1 MAHTWSAGQLPAFSS
16 SEAFVDKNIDEVVDE
31 IAIEVVGGAVVLEV
45 VVVVGD
51 VDKFADVV
59 VDEVSMMGISVVD
72 VSCVP
77 RITDCIQSRLAVTL
91 ENTSGYPGAEQD
103 EWSPLVTPTTV

>member
-1 MAHTWSAGQLPAFSS
+1 MAHTWLAGQLPAFSS
-16 SEAFVDKNIDEVVDE
+16 SEVFVDKNIDEVVDE
-31 IAIEVVGGAVVLEV
+31 IAIEVVEGAVVLEV

-103 EWSPLVTPTTV
+103 E

>member
-16 SEAFVDKNIDEVVDE
+16 SKAVVDKSIDEVVDE

-45 VVVVGD
+45 EVVVGD
-51 VDKFADVV
+51 
-59 VDEVSMMGISVVD
+59 VSMMGISVVD

-103 EWSPLVTPTTV
+103 E